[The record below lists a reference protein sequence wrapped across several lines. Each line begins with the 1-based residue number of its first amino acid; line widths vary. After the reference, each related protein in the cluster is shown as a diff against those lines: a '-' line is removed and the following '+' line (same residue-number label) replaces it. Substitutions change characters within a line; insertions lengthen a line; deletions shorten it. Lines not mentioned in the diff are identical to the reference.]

1 MDRIKYEV
9 IYVYGCV
16 MQANRPLD
24 VRHTSSAISSG
35 DLNDCV
41 LLCLLLPG
49 RHAEF
54 ASDSFDPLNVNHSNA
69 LSRAEYSREKISV
82 FFLLLECLDTQI
94 FEFKIDKYKNY
105 NSHFRTEKF
114 KLKPSGIKIQIEAF
128 KS

>member
-82 FFLLLECLDTQI
+82 FAYYSNAWIRKYSNCKL
-94 FEFKIDKYKNY
+94 DKYKNY
-105 NSHFRTEKF
+105 NSHFRIEKL
-114 KLKPSGIKIQIEAF
+114 KLKPSKY
-128 KS
+128 KNSD